1 MNIRTIAES
10 IASIIYD
17 YRIGETPS
25 PLYLHVERWANQ
37 FDPSIRTQLLLEMNH
52 VLQTTY
58 ISRDAIKNY
67 FRDRVLNEAFT
78 GSDPLRFW
86 LSINFLNIQKNGQ
99 SQKEL
104 LEIFDE
110 VFFEKFS
117 FSLKGNRQGSTNYI
131 YVDDVIFSGLRV
143 GNDLEQWIINY
154 APPIAN
160 IYVVVLAAHTSGG
173 WLLSNRLTQAVKTS
187 GKMINITYL
196 RGADIENRKSYRQNS
211 EVLWPAAIPIDP
223 LVQTYMAIPQKY
235 PFEPRPAGGSLG
247 PFSSENGR
255 QLLEREF
262 FLQGLKIRALCA
274 SPKDIMR
281 PLGFSPF
288 GIGFGSMIVTY
299 RNCPNNCPLA
309 LWWGDPT
316 ADPSH
321 PFSRWYPLFP
331 RKTYETGFTF
341 DEYDF

>member
-1 MNIRTIAES
+1 M
-10 IASIIYD
+10 
-17 YRIGETPS
+17 
-25 PLYLHVERWANQ
+25 
-37 FDPSIRTQLLLEMNH
+37 
-52 VLQTTY
+52 
-58 ISRDAIKNY
+58 K
-67 FRDRVLNEAFT
+67 
-78 GSDPLRFW
+78 
-86 LSINFLNIQKNGQ
+86 NFLFLSKA
-99 SQKEL
+99 
-104 LEIFDE
+104 
-110 VFFEKFS
+110 
-117 FSLKGNRQGSTNYI
+117 TNKDPQTIYI
-131 YVDDVIFSGLRV
+131 DDVIFSGLRV
-143 GNDLEQWIINY
+143 GNDLEQWIIND

-173 WLLSNRLTQAVKTS
+173 WLLSNRLKQAVQTS
-187 GKMINITYL
+187 GKRIDITYW
-196 RGADIENRKSYRQNS
+196 RGADIENRKSYKHNS
-211 EVLWPAAIPIDP
+211 GVLWPATIPIDP

-274 SPKDIMR
+274 NPKDIMR

-316 ADPSH
+316 ADPGH

-331 RKTYETGFTF
+331 RKTYETGFTS